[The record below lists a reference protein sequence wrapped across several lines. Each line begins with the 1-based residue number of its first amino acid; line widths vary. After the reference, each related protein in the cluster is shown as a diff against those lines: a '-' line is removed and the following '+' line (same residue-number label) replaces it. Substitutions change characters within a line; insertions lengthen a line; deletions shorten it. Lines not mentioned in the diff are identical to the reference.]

1 MDHYINEAIKF
12 GCRIFVELIG
22 VVLLIIGIIGLITS
36 NTYYIFLII
45 PGLTLIAC
53 GVLNLI
59 KYDEGI

>member
-22 VVLLIIGIIGLITS
+22 AVLLIIGIIGLITS
-36 NTYYIFLII
+36 NAYYIFLII

-53 GVLNLI
+53 GVFNLI

>member
-36 NTYYIFLII
+36 NAYYIFLVI

>member
-1 MDHYINEAIKF
+1 MDHYVNEAIKF

-36 NTYYIFLII
+36 NAYYIFLVI

>member
-1 MDHYINEAIKF
+1 MDRYINEAIKF

-36 NTYYIFLII
+36 NAYYIFLII

>member
-36 NTYYIFLII
+36 NAYYIFLVI

-59 KYDEGI
+59 KYEEDI

>member
-12 GCRIFVELIG
+12 GCNIFVELIG
-22 VVLLIIGIIGLITS
+22 VILLIVGIIGLITS
-36 NTYYIFLII
+36 DVYYIFLVI

-59 KYDEGI
+59 KYEEGI